1 MKISAQIPNSSERL
15 NYMQTSLHALLKNKY
30 LYQTLITLADI
41 QALTYS
47 FMIKEN
53 PHVLSLLTQ

>member
-15 NYMQTSLHALLKNKY
+15 NYMQTSLHASLKNKY
-30 LYQTLITLADI
+30 LCQIPITLADI

-53 PHVLSLLTQ
+53 PQVLSLLTQ